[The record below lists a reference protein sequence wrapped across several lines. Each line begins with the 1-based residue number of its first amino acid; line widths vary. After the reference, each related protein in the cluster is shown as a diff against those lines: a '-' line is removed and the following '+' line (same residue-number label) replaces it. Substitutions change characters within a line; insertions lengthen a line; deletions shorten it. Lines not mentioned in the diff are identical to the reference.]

1 LSRQALSGVSP
12 ARQGRARQG
21 RWYRLAVCGMRFRAL
36 FVLVPLLAAMWVPY
50 APAAT
55 PSSRTLDLA
64 TGRLDGHPVLGLTL
78 PQVTASLGRPDF
90 RIAGSSYRIGW
101 GTRPNF
107 SAEVLF
113 QRRHGVLRAWSM
125 AFERGPVR
133 DPKIGQLLALNS
145 RSLQAAILDS
155 YGNSFRLIRA
165 YACSPGTCVGELAP
179 RTGSS
184 LHLTFGTRRALGTWV
199 TAWKPLP
206 GA

>member
-1 LSRQALSGVSP
+1 MT
-12 ARQGRARQG
+12 
-21 RWYRLAVCGMRFRAL
+21 VCGMRFRAL
-36 FVLVPLLAAMWVPY
+36 FVLVPLLAATWVPY

-55 PSSRTLDLA
+55 SSTRTLDLA

-78 PQVTASLGRPDF
+78 AQVTASLGRPDF
-90 RIAGSSYRIGW
+90 RIAASNYRIGW
-101 GTRPNF
+101 GTRLNF
-107 SAEVLF
+107 SVEVLF

-125 AFERGPVR
+125 AFRGPVR

-145 RSLQAAILDS
+145 RSLQAAILHS
-155 YGNSFRLIRA
+155 YGDSFRLIRA
-165 YACSPGTCVGELAP
+165 YACRSGTCVGELAP

-199 TAWKPLP
+199 TVWKPLP